1 MNMNGTYCS
10 APVVERVKCNER
22 NYTNFKLAE
31 YAVKNYSWFF
41 IDDKYETRRFNDSFN
56 SIIYSGK
63 RYTEINTEIMDK
75 YLYVLSEVVYNI
87 LISNGKNGL
96 DELIKYRCELL
107 DTAMTVIKNKYP
119 FYKDEFISM
128 SYNRNQ
134 LFKMTELVK
143 NFDTVQDINDGEY
156 DQTQANRALIL
167 DVAMYCPFIYIK
179 INNIFEYTEYI
190 YDNMRLDRKEAVERS

>member
-1 MNMNGTYCS
+1 MNDGCYCAS
-10 APVVERVKCNER
+10 AQVLERTKCNER

-41 IDDKYETRRFNDSFN
+41 IDDRYETRRFNDSFN

-63 RYTEINTEIMDK
+63 RYIEAMDK
-75 YLYVLSEVVYNI
+75 YMYILSEVVYNI

-107 DTAMTVIKNKYP
+107 DTAMTAIKNKYP
-119 FYKDEFISM
+119 FYKDEFVSM

-134 LFKMTELVK
+134 LFKLIEIVESF
-143 NFDTVQDINDGEY
+143 NTVQDINYGDF
-156 DQTQANRALIL
+156 DQIKARELIL
-167 DVAMYCPFIYIK
+167 DVAKYCPFIYIRS
-179 INNIFEYTEYI
+179 NGIFENTEYI
-190 YDNMRLDRKEAVERS
+190 YDNIRLDKKEAVERS

>member
-41 IDDKYETRRFNDSFN
+41 IDDRYETRRFNDSFN

-63 RYTEINTEIMDK
+63 RYIEAMDK
-75 YLYVLSEVVYNI
+75 YMYVLSEVVYNI

-107 DTAMTVIKNKYP
+107 DTAMTAIKNKYP
-119 FYKDEFISM
+119 FYKDEFVSM

-134 LFKMTELVK
+134 LFKLIEIVESF
-143 NFDTVQDINDGEY
+143 NTVQDINYGDF
-156 DQTQANRALIL
+156 DQIKARELIL
-167 DVAMYCPFIYIK
+167 DVAKYCPFIYIRS
-179 INNIFEYTEYI
+179 NGIFENTEYI

>member
-1 MNMNGTYCS
+1 MNDGCYCAS
-10 APVVERVKCNER
+10 AQVLERTKCNEQ

-41 IDDKYETRRFNDSFN
+41 IDDRYETRRFNDSFN

-63 RYTEINTEIMDK
+63 RYIEAMDK
-75 YLYVLSEVVYNI
+75 YMYILSEVVYNI

-107 DTAMTVIKNKYP
+107 DTAMTAIKNKYP
-119 FYKDEFISM
+119 FYKDEFVSM

-134 LFKMTELVK
+134 LFKLIEIVESF
-143 NFDTVQDINDGEY
+143 NIVQDINYGDF
-156 DQTQANRALIL
+156 DQIKARELIL
-167 DVAMYCPFIYIK
+167 DVAKYCPFIYIRS
-179 INNIFEYTEYI
+179 NGIFENTEYI

>member
-1 MNMNGTYCS
+1 MNDGCYCAS
-10 APVVERVKCNER
+10 AQVLERTKCNER

-41 IDDKYETRRFNDSFN
+41 IDDRYETRRFNDSFN

-63 RYTEINTEIMDK
+63 RYIEAMDK
-75 YLYVLSEVVYNI
+75 YMYVLSEVVYNI

-107 DTAMTVIKNKYP
+107 DTAMTAIKNKYP
-119 FYKDEFISM
+119 FYKDEFVSM

-134 LFKMTELVK
+134 LFKLIEIVESF
-143 NFDTVQDINDGEY
+143 NIVQDINFGDF
-156 DQTQANRALIL
+156 DQIKARELIL
-167 DVAMYCPFIYIK
+167 DVAKYCPFIYIRS
-179 INNIFEYTEYI
+179 NGIFENTEYI
-190 YDNMRLDRKEAVERS
+190 YDNMRLDKKEAVERS

>member
-1 MNMNGTYCS
+1 MNDGITCDY
-10 APVVERVKCNER
+10 APVLKRVKCNER

-41 IDDKYETRRFNDSFN
+41 IDDKSETRRFNDSFG
-56 SIIYSGK
+56 SIVYSGK
-63 RYTEINTEIMDK
+63 RYTEAMDK

-87 LISNGKNGL
+87 LISNGENGL
-96 DELIKYRCELL
+96 DELIKYRCGLL

-134 LFKMTELVK
+134 LFKLIDIIDQSELI
-143 NFDTVQDINDGEY
+143 QDINDGEY
-156 DQTQANRALIL
+156 DQSQARTLIL
-167 DVAMYCPFIYIK
+167 DIVTHCPFIYIRS
-179 INNIFEYTEYI
+179 NNIFECTQYI

>member
-1 MNMNGTYCS
+1 MNDGCYCAS
-10 APVVERVKCNER
+10 AQVLERTKCNEQ

-41 IDDKYETRRFNDSFN
+41 IDDIYETRRFNDSFN

-63 RYTEINTEIMDK
+63 RYIEAMDK
-75 YLYVLSEVVYNI
+75 YMYVLSEVVYDI

-107 DTAMTVIKNKYP
+107 DTAMTAIKNKYP
-119 FYKDEFISM
+119 FYKDEFVSM

-134 LFKMTELVK
+134 LFKLIEIVESF
-143 NFDTVQDINDGEY
+143 NTVQDINYGDF
-156 DQTQANRALIL
+156 DQIKARELIL
-167 DVAMYCPFIYIK
+167 DVARYCPFIYIRS
-179 INNIFEYTEYI
+179 NGIFENTEYI
-190 YDNMRLDRKEAVERS
+190 YDNMRLDKKEAVERS

>member
-1 MNMNGTYCS
+1 M
-10 APVVERVKCNER
+10 
-22 NYTNFKLAE
+22 
-31 YAVKNYSWFF
+31 
-41 IDDKYETRRFNDSFN
+41 
-56 SIIYSGK
+56 
-63 RYTEINTEIMDK
+63 
-75 YLYVLSEVVYNI
+75 YVLSEVVYNI

-96 DELIKYRCELL
+96 DELVKYRCGLL

-134 LFKMTELVK
+134 LFKMMELIK
-143 NFDTVQDINDGEY
+143 NFDTVQDINDEEY

-167 DVAMYCPFIYIK
+167 DVAMHCPFIYIK
-179 INNIFEYTEYI
+179 INNIFECAEYI

>member
-1 MNMNGTYCS
+1 MNDGCYCAS
-10 APVVERVKCNER
+10 TQVLERTKCNEQ

-41 IDDKYETRRFNDSFN
+41 IDDRYETRRFNDSFN

-63 RYTEINTEIMDK
+63 RYIEAMDK
-75 YLYVLSEVVYNI
+75 YMYILSEVVYNI

-107 DTAMTVIKNKYP
+107 DTAMTAIKNKYP
-119 FYKDEFISM
+119 FYKDEFVSM

-134 LFKMTELVK
+134 LFKLIEIVESF
-143 NFDTVQDINDGEY
+143 NIVQDINYGDF
-156 DQTQANRALIL
+156 DQIKARELIL
-167 DVAMYCPFIYIK
+167 DVAKYCPFIYIRS
-179 INNIFEYTEYI
+179 NGIFENTEYI

>member
-1 MNMNGTYCS
+1 MNDGCYCAS
-10 APVVERVKCNER
+10 AQVLERTKCNEQ

-41 IDDKYETRRFNDSFN
+41 IDDIYETRRFNDSFN

-63 RYTEINTEIMDK
+63 RYIEAMDK
-75 YLYVLSEVVYNI
+75 YMYVLSEVVYNI

-107 DTAMTVIKNKYP
+107 YTAMMVIKNKYT
-119 FYKDEFISM
+119 FYKDEFVSM

-134 LFKMTELVK
+134 LFILIEIVEIF
-143 NFDTVQDINDGEY
+143 NIVQDINYGDF
-156 DQTQANRALIL
+156 DQIKARELIL
-167 DVAMYCPFIYIK
+167 DVAKYCPFIYIRS
-179 INNIFEYTEYI
+179 NGIFENTEYI
-190 YDNMRLDRKEAVERS
+190 YDNMRLDREEAVERS

>member
-107 DTAMTVIKNKYP
+107 DTSMTAIKNKYP
-119 FYKDEFISM
+119 FYKDEFVSM

-134 LFKMTELVK
+134 LFKLIEIVESF
-143 NFDTVQDINDGEY
+143 NIVQDINYGDF
-156 DQTQANRALIL
+156 DQIKARELIL
-167 DVAMYCPFIYIK
+167 DVARYCPFIYIRS
-179 INNIFEYTEYI
+179 NGIFENTEYI
-190 YDNMRLDRKEAVERS
+190 YDNMRLDRKEPVERS

>member
-56 SIIYSGK
+56 SIIYSSK

-75 YLYVLSEVVYNI
+75 YMYVLSEVVYNI

-107 DTAMTVIKNKYP
+107 DTAMTAIKNKYP
-119 FYKDEFISM
+119 FYKDEFVSM

-134 LFKMTELVK
+134 LFKLIEIVESF
-143 NFDTVQDINDGEY
+143 NIVQDINFGDF
-156 DQTQANRALIL
+156 DQIKARELIL
-167 DVAMYCPFIYIK
+167 DVAKYCPFIYIRS
-179 INNIFEYTEYI
+179 NGIFENTEYI
-190 YDNMRLDRKEAVERS
+190 YDNMSIDRKEAVERS

>member
-1 MNMNGTYCS
+1 MTDGCYCAS
-10 APVVERVKCNER
+10 AQVLERTKCNER

-41 IDDKYETRRFNDSFN
+41 IDDRYETRRFNDSFN

-63 RYTEINTEIMDK
+63 RYIEAMDK
-75 YLYVLSEVVYNI
+75 YMYVLSEVVYNI
-87 LISNGKNGL
+87 LTSNGKNGL

-107 DTAMTVIKNKYP
+107 DTTMTAIKNKYP
-119 FYKDEFISM
+119 FYKDEFVSM

-134 LFKMTELVK
+134 LFKLIEIVESF
-143 NFDTVQDINDGEY
+143 NIVQDINFGDF
-156 DQTQANRALIL
+156 DQIKARELIL
-167 DVAMYCPFIYIK
+167 DVAMHCPFIYIRS
-179 INNIFEYTEYI
+179 NGIFENTEYI

>member
-1 MNMNGTYCS
+1 MNDGCYCAS
-10 APVVERVKCNER
+10 AQVLERTKCNEQ

-41 IDDKYETRRFNDSFN
+41 IDDRYETRRFNDSFN

-63 RYTEINTEIMDK
+63 RYIEAMDK
-75 YLYVLSEVVYNI
+75 YMYVLSEVVYNI

-107 DTAMTVIKNKYP
+107 DTAMTAIKNKYP
-119 FYKDEFISM
+119 FYKDEFVSM

-134 LFKMTELVK
+134 LFKLIEIIESF
-143 NFDTVQDINDGEY
+143 NTVQDINYGDF
-156 DQTQANRALIL
+156 DQIKARELIL
-167 DVAMYCPFIYIK
+167 DVARYCPFIYIRS
-179 INNIFEYTEYI
+179 NGIFENTEYI
-190 YDNMRLDRKEAVERS
+190 YDNMRLDKKEAVERS

>member
-1 MNMNGTYCS
+1 MNDGCYCAS
-10 APVVERVKCNER
+10 AQVLERTKCNER

-41 IDDKYETRRFNDSFN
+41 IDDRYETRRFNDSFN

-63 RYTEINTEIMDK
+63 RYIEAMDK
-75 YLYVLSEVVYNI
+75 YMYILSEVVYNI

-107 DTAMTVIKNKYP
+107 DTAMTAIKNKYP
-119 FYKDEFISM
+119 FYKDEFVSM

-134 LFKMTELVK
+134 LFKLIEIVESF
-143 NFDTVQDINDGEY
+143 NTVQDINFGDF
-156 DQTQANRALIL
+156 DQIKARELIL
-167 DVAMYCPFIYIK
+167 DVAKYCPFIYIRS
-179 INNIFEYTEYI
+179 NGIFENTEYI
-190 YDNMRLDRKEAVERS
+190 YDNMRLDRKEAIERS

>member
-1 MNMNGTYCS
+1 MNDGCYCAS
-10 APVVERVKCNER
+10 AQVLERTKCNER

-41 IDDKYETRRFNDSFN
+41 IDDRYETRRFNDSFN

-63 RYTEINTEIMDK
+63 RYIEAMDK
-75 YLYVLSEVVYNI
+75 YMYVLSEVVYNI

-107 DTAMTVIKNKYP
+107 DTAMTAIKNKYP
-119 FYKDEFISM
+119 FYKDEFVSM

-134 LFKMTELVK
+134 LFKLIEIVESF
-143 NFDTVQDINDGEY
+143 NIVQDINYGDF
-156 DQTQANRALIL
+156 DQIKARELIL
-167 DVAMYCPFIYIK
+167 DVAKYCPFIYIRS
-179 INNIFEYTEYI
+179 NGIFENTEYI

>member
-1 MNMNGTYCS
+1 MNDGCYCAS
-10 APVVERVKCNER
+10 AQVLERTKCNER

-41 IDDKYETRRFNDSFN
+41 IDDRYETRRFNDSFN

-63 RYTEINTEIMDK
+63 RYIEAMDK
-75 YLYVLSEVVYNI
+75 YMYVLSEVVYDI

-107 DTAMTVIKNKYP
+107 DTAMTAIKNKYP
-119 FYKDEFISM
+119 FYKDEFVSM

-134 LFKMTELVK
+134 LFKLIEIVESF
-143 NFDTVQDINDGEY
+143 NTVQDINYGDF
-156 DQTQANRALIL
+156 DQIKARELIL
-167 DVAMYCPFIYIK
+167 DVARYCPFIYIRS
-179 INNIFEYTEYI
+179 NGIFENTEYI

>member
-56 SIIYSGK
+56 SIIYSSK

-75 YLYVLSEVVYNI
+75 YMYVLSEVVYNI

-107 DTAMTVIKNKYP
+107 DTAMTAIKNKYP
-119 FYKDEFISM
+119 FYKDEFVSM

-134 LFKMTELVK
+134 LFKLIEIVESF
-143 NFDTVQDINDGEY
+143 NIVQDINFGDF
-156 DQTQANRALIL
+156 DQIKARELIL
-167 DVAMYCPFIYIK
+167 DVAKYCPFIYIRS
-179 INNIFEYTEYI
+179 NGIFENTEYI

>member
-1 MNMNGTYCS
+1 MNDGCYTAS
-10 APVVERVKCNER
+10 AQVLERTKCNER

-41 IDDKYETRRFNDSFN
+41 IDDRYETRRFNDSFN

-63 RYTEINTEIMDK
+63 RYIEAMDK
-75 YLYVLSEVVYNI
+75 YMYVLSEVVYNI
-87 LISNGKNGL
+87 LTSNGKNGL

-107 DTAMTVIKNKYP
+107 DTAMTAIKNKYP
-119 FYKDEFISM
+119 FYKDEFVSM

-134 LFKMTELVK
+134 LFKLIEIVESF
-143 NFDTVQDINDGEY
+143 NIVQDINFGDF
-156 DQTQANRALIL
+156 DQIKARELIL
-167 DVAMYCPFIYIK
+167 DVAKYCPFIYIRS
-179 INNIFEYTEYI
+179 NGIFENTEYI

>member
-1 MNMNGTYCS
+1 MNDGIACNC
-10 APVVERVKCNER
+10 APVLKRTKCNER

-41 IDDKYETRRFNDSFN
+41 IDDRYETRRFNDSFN

-63 RYTEINTEIMDK
+63 RYIEAMDK
-75 YLYVLSEVVYNI
+75 YMYVLSEVVYNI

-107 DTAMTVIKNKYP
+107 DTAMTAIKNKYP
-119 FYKDEFISM
+119 FYKDEFVSM

-134 LFKMTELVK
+134 LFKLIEIVESF
-143 NFDTVQDINDGEY
+143 NIVQDINFGDF
-156 DQTQANRALIL
+156 DQIKARELIL
-167 DVAMYCPFIYIK
+167 DVAKYCPFIYIRS
-179 INNIFEYTEYI
+179 NGIFENTEYI

>member
-1 MNMNGTYCS
+1 MNDGITCDC
-10 APVVERVKCNER
+10 APVLARVKCNER

-41 IDDKYETRRFNDSFN
+41 IDDKSETRRFNDSFG
-56 SIIYSGK
+56 SIVYSGK
-63 RYTEINTEIMDK
+63 WYTEAMDK

-87 LISNGKNGL
+87 LISNGENGL
-96 DELIKYRCELL
+96 DELIKYRCGLL
-107 DTAMTVIKNKYP
+107 DTAMLVIKNKYP

-134 LFKMTELVK
+134 LFKLIDIIDQSELI
-143 NFDTVQDINDGEY
+143 QEINDGEY
-156 DQTQANRALIL
+156 DQSQARTLIL
-167 DVAMYCPFIYIK
+167 DIVMHCPFIYIRS
-179 INNIFEYTEYI
+179 NNIFECTRYI

>member
-1 MNMNGTYCS
+1 MTDGCYCAS
-10 APVVERVKCNER
+10 AQVLERTKCNER
-22 NYTNFKLAE
+22 NHTNFKLAE

-41 IDDKYETRRFNDSFN
+41 IDDRYETRRFNDSFN

-63 RYTEINTEIMDK
+63 RYIEAMDK
-75 YLYVLSEVVYNI
+75 YMYILSEVVYNI

-107 DTAMTVIKNKYP
+107 DTAMTAIKNKYP
-119 FYKDEFISM
+119 FYKDEFVSM

-134 LFKMTELVK
+134 LFKLIEIVESF
-143 NFDTVQDINDGEY
+143 NIVQDINFGDF
-156 DQTQANRALIL
+156 DQIKARELIL
-167 DVAMYCPFIYIK
+167 DVAKYCPFIYIRS
-179 INNIFEYTEYI
+179 NGIFENTEYI

>member
-1 MNMNGTYCS
+1 MNDGIACNC
-10 APVVERVKCNER
+10 APVLKRTKCNER
-22 NYTNFKLAE
+22 NHTNFKLAE

-41 IDDKYETRRFNDSFN
+41 IDDRYETRRFNDSFN

-63 RYTEINTEIMDK
+63 RYIEAMDK
-75 YLYVLSEVVYNI
+75 YMYVLSEVVYNI

-107 DTAMTVIKNKYP
+107 DTAMTAIKNKYP
-119 FYKDEFISM
+119 FYKDEFVSM

-134 LFKMTELVK
+134 LFKLIEIVESF
-143 NFDTVQDINDGEY
+143 NIVQDINYGDF
-156 DQTQANRALIL
+156 DQIKARELIL
-167 DVAMYCPFIYIK
+167 DVAKYCPFIYIRS
-179 INNIFEYTEYI
+179 NGIFENTEYI

>member
-1 MNMNGTYCS
+1 MNDGCYCAS
-10 APVVERVKCNER
+10 AQVLERTKCNER

-31 YAVKNYSWFF
+31 YAVKNYNWFF
-41 IDDKYETRRFNDSFN
+41 IDDRYETRRFNDSFN

-63 RYTEINTEIMDK
+63 RYIEAMDK
-75 YLYVLSEVVYNI
+75 YMYVLSEVVYNI

-107 DTAMTVIKNKYP
+107 DTAMTAIKNKYP
-119 FYKDEFISM
+119 FYKDEFVSM

-134 LFKMTELVK
+134 LFKLIEIVESF
-143 NFDTVQDINDGEY
+143 NIVQDINFGDF
-156 DQTQANRALIL
+156 DQIKARELIL
-167 DVAMYCPFIYIK
+167 DVAKYCPFIYIRS
-179 INNIFEYTEYI
+179 NGIFENTEYI

>member
-1 MNMNGTYCS
+1 MNDGCYCAS
-10 APVVERVKCNER
+10 AQVLERTKCNER

-41 IDDKYETRRFNDSFN
+41 IDDRYETRRFNDSFN

-63 RYTEINTEIMDK
+63 RYIEAMDK
-75 YLYVLSEVVYNI
+75 YMYVLSEVVYNI

-107 DTAMTVIKNKYP
+107 DTAMTAIKNKYP
-119 FYKDEFISM
+119 FYKDEFVSM

-134 LFKMTELVK
+134 LFKLIEIVESF
-143 NFDTVQDINDGEY
+143 NIVQDITFGDF
-156 DQTQANRALIL
+156 DQIRASELIL
-167 DVAMYCPFIYIK
+167 DVAKYCPFIYIRS
-179 INNIFEYTEYI
+179 NGIFENTEYI

>member
-1 MNMNGTYCS
+1 MNDGIACNC
-10 APVVERVKCNER
+10 APVLKRTKCNER

-41 IDDKYETRRFNDSFN
+41 IDDRYETRRFNDSFN

-63 RYTEINTEIMDK
+63 RYIEAMDK
-75 YLYVLSEVVYNI
+75 YMYVLSEVVYNI

-107 DTAMTVIKNKYP
+107 DTAMTAIKNKYP
-119 FYKDEFISM
+119 FYKDEFVSM

-134 LFKMTELVK
+134 LFKLIEIVESF
-143 NFDTVQDINDGEY
+143 NIVQDINFGDF
-156 DQTQANRALIL
+156 DQIKARELIL
-167 DVAMYCPFIYIK
+167 DVAKYCPFIYIRS
-179 INNIFEYTEYI
+179 NGIFENTEYI
-190 YDNMRLDRKEAVERS
+190 YDNMHLDRKEAVERS

>member
-1 MNMNGTYCS
+1 MNINGAYCS
-10 APVVERVKCNER
+10 APVVARVKCNER

-41 IDDKYETRRFNDSFN
+41 IDDKSETRRFNDSFG
-56 SIIYSGK
+56 SIVYSGK
-63 RYTEINTEIMDK
+63 RYTEAMDK

-87 LISNGKNGL
+87 LISNGENGL
-96 DELIKYRCELL
+96 DELIKYRCGLL

-134 LFKMTELVK
+134 LFKLIDIIDQSELI
-143 NFDTVQDINDGEY
+143 QDINDGEY
-156 DQTQANRALIL
+156 DQSQARTLIL
-167 DVAMYCPFIYIK
+167 DIVMHCPFIYIRT
-179 INNIFEYTEYI
+179 NNIFECAEYI

>member
-1 MNMNGTYCS
+1 MNDGIACNC
-10 APVVERVKCNER
+10 APVLKRTKCNER

-41 IDDKYETRRFNDSFN
+41 IDDRYETRRFNDSFN

-63 RYTEINTEIMDK
+63 RYIEAMDK
-75 YLYVLSEVVYNI
+75 YMYVLSEVVYNI

-107 DTAMTVIKNKYP
+107 DTAMTAIKNKYP
-119 FYKDEFISM
+119 FYKDEFVSM

-134 LFKMTELVK
+134 LFKLIEIVESF
-143 NFDTVQDINDGEY
+143 NIVQDINFGDF
-156 DQTQANRALIL
+156 DQIKARELIL
-167 DVAMYCPFIYIK
+167 DVAKYCPFIYIRS
-179 INNIFEYTEYI
+179 NGIFENTEYI
-190 YDNMRLDRKEAVERS
+190 YDNMRLDRKEAIERS

>member
-1 MNMNGTYCS
+1 MTDGCYCAS
-10 APVVERVKCNER
+10 AQVLERTKCNER

-41 IDDKYETRRFNDSFN
+41 IDDRYETRRFNDSFN

-63 RYTEINTEIMDK
+63 RYIEAMDK
-75 YLYVLSEVVYNI
+75 YMYVLSEVVYNI
-87 LISNGKNGL
+87 LISNSKNGL

-107 DTAMTVIKNKYP
+107 DTAMTAIKNKYP
-119 FYKDEFISM
+119 FYKDEFVSM

-134 LFKMTELVK
+134 LFKLIEIVESF
-143 NFDTVQDINDGEY
+143 NIVQDINFGDF
-156 DQTQANRALIL
+156 DQIKARELIL
-167 DVAMYCPFIYIK
+167 DVAKYCPFIYIRS
-179 INNIFEYTEYI
+179 NGIFENTEYI

>member
-1 MNMNGTYCS
+1 MTDGCYCAS
-10 APVVERVKCNER
+10 AQVLERTKCNER

-41 IDDKYETRRFNDSFN
+41 IDDRYETRRFNDSFN

-63 RYTEINTEIMDK
+63 RYIEAMDK
-75 YLYVLSEVVYNI
+75 YMYVLSEVVYNI

-107 DTAMTVIKNKYP
+107 DTAMMVIKNKYP
-119 FYKDEFISM
+119 FYKDEFVSM

-134 LFKMTELVK
+134 LFKLIEIVESF
-143 NFDTVQDINDGEY
+143 NIVQDINFGDF
-156 DQTQANRALIL
+156 DQIKARELIL
-167 DVAMYCPFIYIK
+167 DVAKYCPFIYIRS
-179 INNIFEYTEYI
+179 NGIFENTEYI
-190 YDNMRLDRKEAVERS
+190 YDNMRLDRKEAIERS

>member
-1 MNMNGTYCS
+1 MTDGCYCAS
-10 APVVERVKCNER
+10 AQVLERTKCNER

-41 IDDKYETRRFNDSFN
+41 IDDRYETRRFNDSFN

-63 RYTEINTEIMDK
+63 RYIEAMDK
-75 YLYVLSEVVYNI
+75 YMYVLSEVVYNI

-96 DELIKYRCELL
+96 DKLIKYRCELL
-107 DTAMTVIKNKYP
+107 DTAMMVIKNKYP
-119 FYKDEFISM
+119 FYKDEFVSM

-134 LFKMTELVK
+134 LFKLIEIVESF
-143 NFDTVQDINDGEY
+143 NIVQDINFGDF
-156 DQTQANRALIL
+156 DQIKARELIL
-167 DVAMYCPFIYIK
+167 DVAMHCPFIYIRS
-179 INNIFEYTEYI
+179 NGIFENTEYI

>member
-1 MNMNGTYCS
+1 MNDGIACNC
-10 APVVERVKCNER
+10 APVLERTKCNER

-41 IDDKYETRRFNDSFN
+41 IDDRYETRRFNDSFN

-63 RYTEINTEIMDK
+63 RYIEAMDK
-75 YLYVLSEVVYNI
+75 YMYVLSEVVYNI
-87 LISNGKNGL
+87 LTSNGKNGL

-107 DTAMTVIKNKYP
+107 DTAMTAIKNKYP
-119 FYKDEFISM
+119 FYKDEFVSM

-134 LFKMTELVK
+134 LFKLIEIVESF
-143 NFDTVQDINDGEY
+143 NIVQDINFGDF
-156 DQTQANRALIL
+156 DQIKARELIL
-167 DVAMYCPFIYIK
+167 DVAKYCPFIYIRS
-179 INNIFEYTEYI
+179 NGIFENTEYI

>member
-1 MNMNGTYCS
+1 MNDGIACNC
-10 APVVERVKCNER
+10 APVLERTKCNER
-22 NYTNFKLAE
+22 NHTNFKLAE

-41 IDDKYETRRFNDSFN
+41 IDDRYETRRFNDSFN

-63 RYTEINTEIMDK
+63 RYIEAMDK
-75 YLYVLSEVVYNI
+75 YMYILSEVVYNI

-107 DTAMTVIKNKYP
+107 DTAMTAIKNKYP
-119 FYKDEFISM
+119 FYKDEFVSM

-134 LFKMTELVK
+134 LFKLIEIVESF
-143 NFDTVQDINDGEY
+143 NIVQDINFGDF
-156 DQTQANRALIL
+156 DQIKARELIL
-167 DVAMYCPFIYIK
+167 DVAKYCPFIYIRS
-179 INNIFEYTEYI
+179 NGIFENTEYI

>member
-1 MNMNGTYCS
+1 MTDGCYCAS
-10 APVVERVKCNER
+10 AQVLERTKCNER

-41 IDDKYETRRFNDSFN
+41 IDDRYETRRFNDSFN

-63 RYTEINTEIMDK
+63 RYIEAMDK
-75 YLYVLSEVVYNI
+75 YMYVLSEVVYNI

-107 DTAMTVIKNKYP
+107 DTTMAAIKNKYP
-119 FYKDEFISM
+119 FYKDEFVSM

-134 LFKMTELVK
+134 LFKLIEIVESF
-143 NFDTVQDINDGEY
+143 NIVQDINFGDF
-156 DQTQANRALIL
+156 DQIKARELIL
-167 DVAMYCPFIYIK
+167 DVTKYCPFIYIRS
-179 INNIFEYTEYI
+179 NGIFENTEYI

>member
-1 MNMNGTYCS
+1 MNDGCYCAS
-10 APVVERVKCNER
+10 AQVLERTKCNER

-41 IDDKYETRRFNDSFN
+41 IDDRYETRRFNDSFN

-63 RYTEINTEIMDK
+63 RYIEAMDK
-75 YLYVLSEVVYNI
+75 YMYVLSEVVYNI

-107 DTAMTVIKNKYP
+107 DTAMTAIKNKYP
-119 FYKDEFISM
+119 FYKDEFVSM

-134 LFKMTELVK
+134 LFKLIEIVESF
-143 NFDTVQDINDGEY
+143 NIVQDINFGDF
-156 DQTQANRALIL
+156 DQIKARELIL
-167 DVAMYCPFIYIK
+167 DVAKYCPFIYIRS
-179 INNIFEYTEYI
+179 NGIFENTEYI